1 MVRFVRQVRAYR
13 LSFRYVINTHSVGW
27 PSPTNN
33 RKKREKERKRER
45 IQRKEG
51 KKENILALHTSLRQ
65 SVLQLVAK
73 VYLVTIRGL
82 PSCQRLKRPTVDNHV
97 AGRGRGDEKNR
108 DTWKRRVGMW

>member
-1 MVRFVRQVRAYR
+1 MHIDCHSGMLLTRTALAGPVQRTTERREKKKGR
-13 LSFRYVINTHSVGW
+13 GRGFRG
-27 PSPTNN
+27 
-33 RKKREKERKRER
+33 KREN
-45 IQRKEG
+45 
-51 KKENILALHTSLRQ
+51 KENILALHTSLRQ